1 MKSNYGHSRSVL
13 ISPRTLSPS
22 EISRRTGSI
31 ADLAS
36 PETLRA
42 TLGLSRHE
50 SYWQLLHTPNRL
62 AASQSNI
69 TSPVT
74 GNPQKARLEVPVSS
88 LFSPVTALDAA
99 QVSTRPGSRLA
110 QSQPRKNR
118 ERSFPTDRDY
128 RRLLN
133 RLDRIINGS
142 ALSFR
147 FTTLSESR
155 PAELS
160 LDTDERQ
167 YIRVKTEGLSTPM
180 KVTIARSKG
189 KVMVYLSKSFQEPD
203 NRNCEEVHSRDSFAF
218 SEPGLRFKAAC
229 VYLGVH
235 CLEEAALVVT
245 VSFGHRRK
253 ALHASAT
260 KLPSLTDL
268 GEFRKDDSK
277 RQALSKHVEE
287 LLASKQEA
295 NKTTSRDYIREN
307 RANLGK
313 DETGIAK
320 KDLEMQRREEA
331 LRKHFQN
338 LKDKKAKALLL
349 LRRQE
354 LRIEAEAK
362 ARTELEARVQQEA
375 LQKQWLGLL
384 PFFSSVEVMWEIY
397 IRRKARVEEAGRQV
411 KAAMVL
417 QRCYRRVLLQI
428 NPKRLIRQH
437 ALHHLSIYSRV
448 IGPEIA
454 YESRGKVANMIR
466 DSAEASR
473 VKDAL
478 DAYYRK
484 STL

>member
-1 MKSNYGHSRSVL
+1 MKSDYGHSRSVL
-13 ISPRTLSPS
+13 ISPRTLSPAQL
-22 EISRRTGSI
+22 SRRTGSI
-31 ADLAS
+31 AALAS

-50 SYWQLLHTPNRL
+50 SYWQLLHAPNRL
-62 AASQSNI
+62 AASQSNVM
-69 TSPVT
+69 SPVT
-74 GNPQKARLEVPVSS
+74 RDLQKTRLEVPVSGS
-88 LFSPVTALDAA
+88 ISPVTALDGA
-99 QVSTRPGSRLA
+99 QVSTRPVSRLIH
-110 QSQPRKNR
+110 SQPRKSR
-118 ERSFPTDRDY
+118 QRSFPTDRDY

-155 PAELS
+155 PAELN

-167 YIRVKTEGLSTPM
+167 YIRIKTEGLSIPM
-180 KVTIARSKG
+180 KVAMTRSKG
-189 KVMVYLSKSFQEPD
+189 KVVVYLSKSFQEPD
-203 NRNCEEVHSRDSFAF
+203 DRNCEESHTRDNFTF
-218 SEPGLRFKAAC
+218 SEPGLRFKASC
-229 VYLGVH
+229 VYLGIH
-235 CLEEAALVVT
+235 CLEEATVTVT
-245 VSFGHRRK
+245 VSFGHRRR
-253 ALHASAT
+253 AQHASVT

-268 GEFRKDDSK
+268 GEFRKDDNK
-277 RQALSKHVEE
+277 RQALGKHVEE

-295 NKTTSRDYIREN
+295 NKGTVRDYIREN

-331 LRKHFQN
+331 LRKHFQH
-338 LKDKKAKALLL
+338 LKDKKAKALML

-362 ARTELEARVQQEA
+362 ARAELETRLQQEA

-384 PFFSSVEVMWEIY
+384 PFFSSVEIMWDIY
-397 IRRKARVEEAGRQV
+397 IKRKARVEEAGRQV

-417 QRCYRRVLLQI
+417 QRCYRRVLIQI

-437 ALHHLSIYSRV
+437 ALHHLTIFSRV

-454 YESRGKVANMIR
+454 YESRNKVANMIK

-478 DAYYRK
+478 DSYYRK
-484 STL
+484 SNI